1 MVKAKHG
8 SNPPTGVDVE
18 GVLRDF
24 ADRKLSEE
32 RGCTV
37 ESLQKR
43 RAEAFKNA
51 AEDERLYKVFASCF
65 MERRMWREALTEL
78 HTRLY
83 LLDKESKEYE
93 ATMDMIRVAQ
103 HNLLA
108 EVMPIP
114 VAFKELL
121 FVRDLEEKWSTWMS
135 QVGYTEQ
142 LTNVTRAEN
151 AMEYRS
157 NTLVTRVN
165 LKPGSLLM
173 RKRPFA
179 AAPWCSDT
187 ADWQSSTDADARRIS
202 CFHCLSVMRHVTD
215 PDYQSMT
222 FVSCPLRPF
231 ECLKVF
237 CSEDC
242 FLHNGAVHAA
252 ECEHLMKLKS
262 FATTALNE
270 TFVMLTA
277 RTLIRCGLCA
287 GKRNSESSR
296 PASGAPT
303 DARGDVLQQ
312 ILDVKVDYATLEQRY
327 LHILD
332 KLQMFADFLLKEM
345 GVKFC
350 LYLTRRELV
359 HMMVVLWT
367 KSVSLK
373 PDVYSD
379 DENVIIGGVV
389 FDADMMCFQQ
399 SRLPTLVAHLDGV
412 GRVSIRSIYTM
423 EPGMKLFI
431 STAMDKYVPF
441 FIQDSEFWSA
451 GLLLSEAV
459 ENCLPKKSPDISA
472 VRCGQCIRGFC
483 HIDALKSPVDGQ
495 ADERSPKEYSWACSN
510 RCATND
516 EDLNQIENRAE
527 SIIMRAHRLY
537 VVGQHL
543 VVRKLLDN
551 FVWRWSGA
559 LHPKHY
565 LLYNAHVLLAGI
577 KMNKAGSNA
586 LEAVRHLT
594 AATIMAEEMLPL
606 VCHEK
611 AHLYSRLADL
621 MGQLVMTARVNR
633 KEDVQLKQMTLEAA
647 YTALWN
653 WTVIAGAESREALIH
668 MQKCRNIAFQMNVH
682 VSKLCNNF
690 VIHVPG
696 KYMEIFKQVTGN
708 CVLPPVFRFSA
719 AGDLSETTTDHVATI
734 AFMAAQSEILN
745 EEVLEMLMSMA
756 SYGIMHLGTGLSVLG
771 IAASNGSVEMVK
783 AITES
788 IHTRID
794 KAYDFISKNGSTS
807 SVESTIA
814 NLLLTLAGGN
824 ELGVTPL
831 IAMVS
836 MPTASD
842 PQSLKNEIIICR
854 LIVECAEKCDE
865 IIERHRGAVAVQ
877 LRSLRWLMESKCTV
891 KSLVLDARTH
901 NFLQGQT
908 LLHYAAARGKR
919 NLVQYL
925 ARLSGNVNQMNLEGA
940 TPLHLAA
947 MGAHIEV
954 CETLLSF
961 GAKQNVAM
969 NTGELPIHLA
979 VHALHEDT
987 VKLLQEQHA
996 KNNGNMDAAS
1006 NSACLGRRRKRGPSI
1021 WHALVSGIY
1030 RPEAS
1035 AKMAGDIRLDVM
1047 VSRLER
1053 AARIAQFLA
1062 EHTPPQEMYV
1072 WSDMTP
1078 SQLLRQKWEEYT
1090 EGNSHL
1096 FDAQE
1101 GAPILH
1107 KADVDA
1113 YQPATTP
1120 CSVYNEGTDTIFVA
1134 ERAMQFLA
1142 QLLKRAEE
1150 GSAEAANQRTDNG
1163 APPTP
1168 ANGS

>member
-1 MVKAKHG
+1 MVAAKQG
-8 SNPPTGVDVE
+8 NSCPTGVIVE

-32 RGCTV
+32 GGCTI

-43 RAEAFKNA
+43 HAEAFKIA
-51 AEDERLYKVFASCF
+51 VEDERLYKIFASCF
-65 MERRMWREALTEL
+65 MERRMWREALTDL

-93 ATMDMIRVAQ
+93 VTMDMIRVAQ
-103 HNLLA
+103 HNWLA

-142 LTNVTRAEN
+142 LTNVTNAEN
-151 AMEYRS
+151 AVEYRS

-165 LKPGSLLM
+165 LRPGSLLM

-179 AAPWCSDT
+179 AAPWCIDT
-187 ADWQSSTDADARRIS
+187 ADWQPSTDTDARRVS
-202 CFHCLSVMRHVTD
+202 CFHCLSAMRRVTD
-215 PDYQSMT
+215 PDYESMT
-222 FVSCPLRPF
+222 FVSCPLKPF

-252 ECEHLMKLKS
+252 ECEHLLKLKS

-270 TFVMLTA
+270 TFVILTA
-277 RTLIRCGLCA
+277 RTLIRCGLCM
-287 GKRNSESSR
+287 GKRDSEPS
-296 PASGAPT
+296 PPTSGAPA
-303 DARGDVLQQ
+303 DARGNVLQQ
-312 ILDVKVDYATLEQRY
+312 ILSLKVDYSTLEQRY
-327 LHILD
+327 RHILD
-332 KLQMFADFLLKEM
+332 QMQTFADFLLKEM
-345 GVKFC
+345 GVQFC
-350 LYLTRRELV
+350 LYLTHRELV

-367 KSVSLK
+367 KSLSLK
-373 PDVYSD
+373 PDIYTD
-379 DENVIIGGVV
+379 DENVIFGGIV
-389 FDADMMCFQQ
+389 FDANMMCFQQ
-399 SRLPTLVAHLDGV
+399 SRFPTLVAHLDGV
-412 GRVSIRSIYTM
+412 GRVSIRSIYAM
-423 EPGMKLFI
+423 EPGTKLFI
-431 STAMDKYVPF
+431 NTALDKYVPP

-459 ENCLPKKSPDISA
+459 EKSPFIKSPDISA
-472 VRCGQCIRGFC
+472 VRCGQCVRGFC
-483 HIDALKSPVDGQ
+483 HIEDVKNAVDGQ
-495 ADERSPKEYSWACSN
+495 MDERSPKEYTWACGN

-516 EDLNQIENRAE
+516 DDLNQIENRAE
-527 SIIMRAHRLY
+527 SIVMRAHRLY
-537 VVGQHL
+537 VAGQHL

-565 LLYNAHVLLAGI
+565 LMYNAHVLLAGI
-577 KMNKAGSNA
+577 KMNKAGSNS

-594 AATIMAEEMLPL
+594 VATIMAEEMLPL

-621 MGQLVMTARVNR
+621 MAQLVTTARVNR
-633 KEDVQLKQMTLEAA
+633 KEDILLKQMTLEAA

-696 KYMEIFKQVTGN
+696 KYMEVFKQVTGN
-708 CVLPPVFRFSA
+708 CVLPPVLRFSA
-719 AGDLSETTTDHVATI
+719 TGDLSEATTDHVATI

-745 EEVLEMLMSMA
+745 EEVLEMLMSIA
-756 SYGIMHLGTGLSVLG
+756 SYGILHLGTGLSVLG

-783 AITES
+783 AITEA

-794 KAYDFISKNGSTS
+794 KAYDFISKNGSTN

-836 MPTASD
+836 VPTAND
-842 PQSLKNEIIICR
+842 PQTLKNEIIICR
-854 LIVECAEKCDE
+854 LIVECAEKCDD
-865 IIERHRGAVAVQ
+865 IIERHKGVVTVQ

-947 MGAHIEV
+947 VGAHTEV

-961 GAKQNVAM
+961 GAKQNVSM

-979 VHALHEDT
+979 VHALHEET

-996 KNNGNMDAAS
+996 KNNGNVDTASAAAS
-1006 NSACLGRRRKRGPSI
+1006 LGRRRKRGPSI

-1035 AKMAGDIRLDVM
+1035 VEMAGDITLDVM
-1047 VSRLER
+1047 VSRLAK

-1078 SQLLRQKWEEYT
+1078 SQLLLQKWEEYA

-1096 FDAQE
+1096 FDTNAD
-1101 GAPILH
+1101 AHKLH
-1107 KADVDA
+1107 QVNIDVD
-1113 YQPATTP
+1113 QQDLLP
-1120 CSVYNEGTDTIFVA
+1120 CSIYNEDTDTIFVA

-1142 QLLKRAEE
+1142 QLLKRVEE
-1150 GSAEAANQRTDNG
+1150 GSVDAANHQTDNG
-1163 APPTP
+1163 VPP
-1168 ANGS
+1168 NRVN